1 MIPIDKGGEIP
12 WHRIYQI
19 LYGDKI
25 LWDRESRFYN
35 PDLLNQEEFFS
46 NKQLLKFEGKD
57 WKEVNNN
64 KQNLPDIIKIL
75 SLNCLIDTYNK
86 NVTNLTPRI
95 PVILHYL

>member
-1 MIPIDKGGEIP
+1 MTDKKSSLITCDRVYYQLKWHDKADQKKAYLKYANFGKLKTVPYHDWIPIDKGGEIP

-46 NKQLLKFEGKD
+46 NKQLLKF
-57 WKEVNNN
+57 
-64 KQNLPDIIKIL
+64 
-75 SLNCLIDTYNK
+75 Y
-86 NVTNLTPRI
+86 
-95 PVILHYL
+95 